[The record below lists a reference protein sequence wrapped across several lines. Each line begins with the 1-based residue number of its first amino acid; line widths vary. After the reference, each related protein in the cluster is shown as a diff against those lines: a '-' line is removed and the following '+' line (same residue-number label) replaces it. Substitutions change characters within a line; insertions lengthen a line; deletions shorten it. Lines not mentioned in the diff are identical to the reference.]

1 MNVESS
7 NLINV
12 LPSAVSLEGGAST
25 TPVDGAI
32 SEIFGDALKVQ
43 LQLLEGQ
50 STNKVSVVSEVVTT
64 IAPSTEPVK
73 MQDLADLLG
82 KDLPVSYKVE
92 DGNDLHAALSVV
104 TDSWK
109 YLGAEAKPFSGEA
122 KLEKLDFS
130 QALLPETIA
139 EPAPVEPLQ
148 MAEAKVDVGQV
159 IKKPQ
164 ETKETKQ
171 DLPEVLITV
180 PSGVEQMP
188 IQPPVQIQIP
198 LNTGLDNVNTDA
210 ESLSVISQFG
220 TTNKTN
226 APVQSDSAKDNALS
240 AKALD
245 EGAQVTADAPVKFQL
260 SAGENKLTPQDP
272 EFSVESHPDI
282 NIAATAVNGQ
292 NDKLPVEAKTEVPAL
307 SRPLTHP
314 EWNKDLGERIV
325 WMNNRAMPA
334 AEIKLNP
341 QHLGPV
347 SVRIDMN
354 HDQASIV
361 FTSQHAVVR
370 EALEASVPKLR
381 EMLNDQQI
389 SLVNVS
395 VSQQSSSEQRNSQPQ
410 VFNQFEGELASEGVD
425 GVGNVDQNDNERVVV
440 SNGLLNMYA

>member
-12 LPSAVSLEGGAST
+12 LPGAAPLEGGASSAA
-25 TPVDGAI
+25 VDSAI

-50 STNKVSVVSEVVTT
+50 SANKMTAVSEVITT
-64 IAPSTEPVK
+64 IAPSAEPGK

-82 KDLPVSYKVE
+82 KDLPLSYKVE
-92 DGNDLHAALSVV
+92 DGEDLHAALSVV

-109 YLGAEAKPFSGEA
+109 YLGADAKSFSGET
-122 KLEKLDFS
+122 KVEKLDLS
-130 QALLPETIA
+130 QILPTETTTEETI
-139 EPAPVEPLQ
+139 PVESLQ
-148 MAEAKVDVGQV
+148 ILEAKGNIEQV
-159 IKKPQ
+159 AKKPQ
-164 ETKETKQ
+164 ETEEAKPDE
-171 DLPEVLITV
+171 
-180 PSGVEQMP
+180 SGVLTTVAAGTEP
-188 IQPPVQIQIP
+188 VLLQPFVQSQNP
-198 LNTGLDNVNTDA
+198 LNTVVDSANADL
-210 ESLSVISQFG
+210 ESLSVVSQFVS
-220 TTNKTN
+220 TNKTN
-226 APVQSDSAKDNALS
+226 APVKSDLTKENTLTTKILAD
-240 AKALD
+240 
-245 EGAQVTADAPVKFQL
+245 GAEVVDAPKFQL
-260 SAGENKLTPQDP
+260 SAGETKSAPQDYKLA
-272 EFSVESHPDI
+272 VESHADI

-314 EWNKDLGERIV
+314 EWSKDLGERIV

-361 FTSQHAVVR
+361 FTAQHAVVR

-395 VSQQSSSEQRNSQPQ
+395 VSQQNSSEQRNSQSQ
-410 VFNQFEGELASEGVD
+410 AFNSFVGESVPEGVD
-425 GVGNVDQNDNERVVV
+425 GVGNADHIDNERVVV